1 MAKTFNL
8 NFSFTRPDEGNAN
21 VYHVG
26 SCVEAETLAEA
37 ETKLRAR
44 NEHLTIL
51 SVTLFAV
58 VDEDGNVIII
68 TPSITKNE
76 AAVLDHIARNSY
88 SPVNYGKPVIFE
100 EDCGAVWSH
109 SILDSGSQEEVK
121 PRSLPGIVASLQKKG
136 LVVCTDSGTPDAAV
150 GMTFLGFK
158 AWEKT
163 DAAKRD

>member
-58 VDEDGNVIII
+58 VDEDGNVI